1 MGPIQKSKATL
12 RISGDDLEP
21 EEITRILGTLPTRA
35 RAKGKVWVTADTD
48 RQFSAK
54 AHTGQWHLE
63 TSVREPADLDG
74 QVQSSSAS
82 WRRIL
87 TSGLRSLGGSR
98 WISSADSS

>member
-21 EEITRILGTLPTRA
+21 EEVTRILGAQPTRS

-54 AHTGQWHLE
+54 AHTGQ
-63 TSVREPADLDG
+63 
-74 QVQSSSAS
+74 
-82 WRRIL
+82 
-87 TSGLRSLGGSR
+87 
-98 WISSADSS
+98 